1 MVKQQCYILP
11 YAKNNISGTDLEIL
25 YTYILNSAH

>member
-11 YAKNNISGTDLEIL
+11 NAENNISGTDLEFF